1 MIMTKRYYIAYGS
14 NLNIDQMSYRC
25 PGAKV
30 VGTSEIP
37 DFQLLFKGSKS
48 GAYLTIEAKKGAKV
62 PVAVWEVTADDELSL
77 DRYEGY
83 PNFYYKTEVEIPVI
97 GIRDRKVRKLKAF
110 IYIMHE
116 EREIGIPSQRYVDIC
131 LDGYEAFGF
140 DENFI
145 YEALNISLE
154 DAGMTETKV
163 CPICGKAYT
172 GHPALSRKDDNT
184 PICPDCGTLEALEA
198 AGIPKEK
205 QKKVLEII
213 REKLAE
219 KPCK

>member
-1 MIMTKRYYIAYGS
+1 M
-14 NLNIDQMSYRC
+14 
-25 PGAKV
+25 
-30 VGTSEIP
+30 
-37 DFQLLFKGSKS
+37 FHH
-48 GAYLTIEAKKGAKV
+48 
-62 PVAVWEVTADDELSL
+62 
-77 DRYEGY
+77 
-83 PNFYYKTEVEIPVI
+83 
-97 GIRDRKVRKLKAF
+97 F

-116 EREIGIPSQRYVDIC
+116 EREIGVPSQRYVDIC

-140 DENFI
+140 DENYL

-154 DAGMTETKV
+154 ETGMAETKV
-163 CPICGKAYT
+163 CPICGKTYT
-172 GHPALSRKDDNT
+172 GHPALSRNDNAT

-205 QKKVLEII
+205 QQKVLEII

>member
-1 MIMTKRYYIAYGS
+1 MTKRYYIAYGS

-25 PGAKV
+25 PGARV
-30 VGTSEIP
+30 VGTSKIP

-48 GAYLTIEAKKGAKV
+48 GAYLTIEPKKGAKV

-97 GIRDRKVRKLKAF
+97 GISDRKVRKLKAF

-140 DENFI
+140 DENYL
-145 YEALNISLE
+145 YEALNISLQE
-154 DAGMTETKV
+154 TEMTESKI
-163 CPICGKAYT
+163 CPLCGKAYT
-172 GHPALSRKDDNT
+172 GHPALSRKDNTT
-184 PICPDCGTLEALEA
+184 PICPDCGTRESLEAI
-198 AGIPKEK
+198 GITPEE
-205 QKKVLEII
+205 QEKVLEII
-213 REKLAE
+213 HEKLGK

>member
-1 MIMTKRYYIAYGS
+1 MTKRYYIAYGS

-25 PGAKV
+25 PGARV
-30 VGTSEIP
+30 VGTSKIP

-48 GAYLTIEAKKGAKV
+48 GAYLTIEPKKGAKV

-116 EREIGIPSQRYVDIC
+116 EREIGVPSQRYVDTC

-140 DENFI
+140 DENYL

-154 DAGMTETKV
+154 ETGITETKV
-163 CPICGKAYT
+163 CPLCGKTYT
-172 GHPALSRKDDNT
+172 GHPALSRKDNAT
-184 PICPDCGTLEALEA
+184 PICPDCGTLEALET

-205 QKKVLEII
+205 QEKVLEII

>member
-1 MIMTKRYYIAYGS
+1 MTKRYYIAYGS

-25 PGAKV
+25 PGARV
-30 VGTSEIP
+30 VGTSKIP

-48 GAYLTIEAKKGAKV
+48 GAYLTIEPKKGAKV

-97 GIRDRKVRKLKAF
+97 CISDRRVRKLKAF

-116 EREIGIPSQRYVDIC
+116 EREIGVPSQRYVDIC

-140 DENFI
+140 DENYL

-154 DAGMTETKV
+154 ETGMTESKV
-163 CPICGKAYT
+163 CPLCGKTYT

-184 PICPDCGTLEALEA
+184 PICPDCGTLEALEV

-205 QKKVLEII
+205 QEKVLEII

>member
-1 MIMTKRYYIAYGS
+1 MTKRYYIAYGS

-25 PGAKV
+25 PRAKV

-48 GAYLTIEAKKGAKV
+48 GAYLTIEPKKGEKV

-97 GIRDRKVRKLKAF
+97 GISDRKVRKLKAF

-116 EREIGIPSQRYVDIC
+116 ERPMDMLNFAVASSVIKHTIHGDANIIDDVQTIRNLMNMNYDI
-131 LDGYEAFGF
+131 
-140 DENFI
+140 
-145 YEALNISLE
+145 
-154 DAGMTETKV
+154 
-163 CPICGKAYT
+163 
-172 GHPALSRKDDNT
+172 R
-184 PICPDCGTLEALEA
+184 
-198 AGIPKEK
+198 
-205 QKKVLEII
+205 
-213 REKLAE
+213 R
-219 KPCK
+219 

>member
-1 MIMTKRYYIAYGS
+1 MTKRYYIAYGS

-25 PGAKV
+25 PGARV
-30 VGTSEIP
+30 VGTSKIP

-48 GAYLTIEAKKGAKV
+48 GAYLTIEPKKGAKV

-97 GIRDRKVRKLKAF
+97 CISDRRVRKLKAF

-116 EREIGIPSQRYVDIC
+116 EREIGVPSQRYVDIC

-140 DENFI
+140 DENHL
-145 YEALNISLE
+145 YDALNISLE
-154 DAGMTETKV
+154 ETGMTATKV

-205 QKKVLEII
+205 QEKVLEII

>member
-1 MIMTKRYYIAYGS
+1 MTKRYYIAYGS

-25 PGAKV
+25 PGARV
-30 VGTSEIP
+30 VGTSKIP

-48 GAYLTIEAKKGAKV
+48 GAYLTIEPKKGGKV

-97 GIRDRKVRKLKAF
+97 GISDRKVRKLKAF

-116 EREIGIPSQRYVDIC
+116 EHEIGVPSQRYVDIC

-154 DAGMTETKV
+154 DAGMTESKV

-172 GHPALSRKDDNT
+172 GHPALSRKDNAT

-205 QKKVLEII
+205 QEKVLEII

>member
-1 MIMTKRYYIAYGS
+1 MTKRYYIAYGS

-25 PGAKV
+25 PGARV
-30 VGTSEIP
+30 VGTSKIP

-48 GAYLTIEAKKGAKV
+48 GAYLTIEPKKGAKV

-97 GIRDRKVRKLKAF
+97 CISDRRVRKLKAF

-116 EREIGIPSQRYVDIC
+116 EREIGVPSQRYVDIC

-140 DENFI
+140 DENYL

-172 GHPALSRKDDNT
+172 GHPALSRKDNAT

>member
-1 MIMTKRYYIAYGS
+1 MTKRYYIAYGS

-30 VGTSEIP
+30 VGTSKIP
-37 DFQLLFKGSKS
+37 DFELLFKGSKS
-48 GAYLTIEAKKGAKV
+48 GAYLTIEPKKGARV

-97 GIRDRKVRKLKAF
+97 CISDRRVRKLKAF

-116 EREIGIPSQRYVDIC
+116 EREIGVPSQRYIDVC

-140 DENFI
+140 DENYL

-154 DAGMTETKV
+154 ETGMTETKV
-163 CPICGKAYT
+163 CPLCGKTYT

>member
-1 MIMTKRYYIAYGS
+1 MTKRYYIAYGS

-25 PGAKV
+25 PGARV
-30 VGTSEIP
+30 VGTSKIP

-48 GAYLTIEAKKGAKV
+48 GAYLTIEPKKGARV

-97 GIRDRKVRKLKAF
+97 CISDRRVRKLKAF

-116 EREIGIPSQRYVDIC
+116 EREIGVPSQRYVDIC

-140 DENFI
+140 DENYL

-172 GHPALSRKDDNT
+172 GHPALSRKDNAT

-213 REKLAE
+213 REKLG
-219 KPCK
+219 KKKLVNS

>member
-1 MIMTKRYYIAYGS
+1 MTKRYYIAYGS

-25 PGAKV
+25 PGARV
-30 VGTSEIP
+30 VGTSKIP

-48 GAYLTIEAKKGAKV
+48 GAYLTIEPKKGAKV

-97 GIRDRKVRKLKAF
+97 CISDRRVRKLKAF

-116 EREIGIPSQRYVDIC
+116 EREIGVPSQRYVDIC
-131 LDGYEAFGF
+131 LEGYEAFGF
-140 DENFI
+140 DENHL
-145 YEALNISLE
+145 YDALNISLE
-154 DAGMTETKV
+154 EAGMTETKV
-163 CPICGKAYT
+163 CPLCGKAYT
-172 GHPALSRKDDNT
+172 GHPALSRKDNTT

-205 QKKVLEII
+205 QEKVLEII

>member
-1 MIMTKRYYIAYGS
+1 MAKRYYIAYGS
-14 NLNIDQMSYRC
+14 NLNIEQMKFRC
-25 PGAKV
+25 PTAKV
-30 VGTSEIP
+30 VGISEIR
-37 DFQLLFKGSKS
+37 DYRLLFKGSQT
-48 GAYLTIEAKKGAKV
+48 GAYLTIEPKKGARV

-97 GIRDRKVRKLKAF
+97 CISDRRVRKLKAF

-116 EREIGIPSQRYVDIC
+116 EREIGVPSQRYVDVC

-140 DENFI
+140 DENYL
-145 YEALNISLE
+145 YEALNISLQE
-154 DAGMTETKV
+154 TGMTETKV
-163 CPICGKAYT
+163 CPICGKTYT

>member
-1 MIMTKRYYIAYGS
+1 MTKRYYIAYGS

-25 PGAKV
+25 PGARV
-30 VGTSEIP
+30 VGTSKIP

-48 GAYLTIEAKKGAKV
+48 GAYLTIEPKKGAKV

-83 PNFYYKTEVEIPVI
+83 PNFYYKTEVEIPVT

-116 EREIGIPSQRYVDIC
+116 EREIGVPSQRYVDIC
-131 LDGYEAFGF
+131 LDGYDAFGF
-140 DENFI
+140 DENHL
-145 YEALNISLE
+145 YDALNISLE
-154 DAGMTETKV
+154 ETGMTETKV
-163 CPICGKAYT
+163 CPLCGRTYT
-172 GHPALSRKDDNT
+172 DHPALSRKDNAT
-184 PICPDCGTLEALEA
+184 PICPDCGTMEALEA

-205 QKKVLEII
+205 QEKVLEII

>member
-1 MIMTKRYYIAYGS
+1 MAKRYYIAYGS

-25 PGAKV
+25 PGARV
-30 VGTSEIP
+30 VGTSKIP
-37 DFQLLFKGSKS
+37 DFELLFKGSKS
-48 GAYLTIEAKKGAKV
+48 GAYLTIEPKKGAKV

-97 GIRDRKVRKLKAF
+97 CISDRRVRKLKAF

-116 EREIGIPSQRYVDIC
+116 EREIGVPSQRYVDIC

-140 DENFI
+140 DENYL

-154 DAGMTETKV
+154 ETGMRETKV
-163 CPICGKAYT
+163 CPICGKTYT
-172 GHPALSRKDDNT
+172 GHPALSRKDNAT

-205 QKKVLEII
+205 QEKVLEII

>member
-1 MIMTKRYYIAYGS
+1 
-14 NLNIDQMSYRC
+14 MSYRC
-25 PGAKV
+25 PGARV
-30 VGTSEIP
+30 VGTSKIP
-37 DFQLLFKGSKS
+37 DFELLFKGSKS
-48 GAYLTIEAKKGAKV
+48 GAYLTIEPKKGAKV

-77 DRYEGY
+77 DRYEGC
-83 PNFYYKTEVEIPVI
+83 PDFYYKTEVEIPVI

-116 EREIGIPSQRYVDIC
+116 EREIGVPSQRYVDTC

-140 DENFI
+140 DENYL

-154 DAGMTETKV
+154 ETGMTETKV

-172 GHPALSRKDDNT
+172 GHPALSRKDNAT
-184 PICPDCGTLEALEA
+184 PICPDCGTLEALET

-205 QKKVLEII
+205 QEKVLEII
-213 REKLAE
+213 REKLTE
-219 KPCK
+219 KTCK

>member
-1 MIMTKRYYIAYGS
+1 MTKRYYIAYGS

-25 PGAKV
+25 PGARV

-37 DFQLLFKGSKS
+37 DFELLFKGSKS
-48 GAYLTIEAKKGAKV
+48 GAYLTIEPKKGAKV

-116 EREIGIPSQRYVDIC
+116 EREIGVPSQRYVDVC
-131 LDGYEAFGF
+131 LEGYEAFGF
-140 DENFI
+140 DEN
-145 YEALNISLE
+145 YLYDALNISLE
-154 DAGMTETKV
+154 ETGMTETKV
-163 CPICGKAYT
+163 CPLCGKTYT
-172 GHPALSRKDDNT
+172 GHPALSRKDNAT

-205 QKKVLEII
+205 QKKVLVII
-213 REKLAE
+213 CEKLGE

>member
-1 MIMTKRYYIAYGS
+1 MTKRYYIAYGS

-25 PGAKV
+25 PGARV
-30 VGTSEIP
+30 VGTSKIP

-48 GAYLTIEAKKGAKV
+48 GAYLTIEPKKGARV

-97 GIRDRKVRKLKAF
+97 CISDRRVRKLKAF

-116 EREIGIPSQRYVDIC
+116 EREIGVPSQRYVDIC

-140 DENFI
+140 DENYL

-154 DAGMTETKV
+154 DAGMTATKV
-163 CPICGKAYT
+163 CPLCGRTYT

>member
-1 MIMTKRYYIAYGS
+1 M
-14 NLNIDQMSYRC
+14 
-25 PGAKV
+25 
-30 VGTSEIP
+30 
-37 DFQLLFKGSKS
+37 
-48 GAYLTIEAKKGAKV
+48 
-62 PVAVWEVTADDELSL
+62 
-77 DRYEGY
+77 
-83 PNFYYKTEVEIPVI
+83 EIPVI
-97 GIRDRKVRKLKAF
+97 GISDRKVRKLKAF

-116 EREIGIPSQRYVDIC
+116 EREIGVPSQRYLDIC

-140 DENFI
+140 DENYL

-154 DAGMTETKV
+154 ETGMTATKV

-213 REKLAE
+213 CEKLGK

>member
-1 MIMTKRYYIAYGS
+1 MTKRYYIAYGS

-48 GAYLTIEAKKGAKV
+48 GAYLTIEPKKGAKV

-97 GIRDRKVRKLKAF
+97 GISDRKVRKLKAF

-116 EREIGIPSQRYVDIC
+116 EREIGIPSQRYVDVC
-131 LDGYEAFGF
+131 LDGYESFGF
-140 DENFI
+140 DENHL
-145 YEALNISLE
+145 YDALNISLDHDE
-154 DAGMTETKV
+154 QIAIMCDHAM
-163 CPICGKAYT
+163 CGDR
-172 GHPALSRKDDNT
+172 GIGECFGVELDLP
-184 PICPDCGTLEALEA
+184 GTIAKGDPTCQLRY
-198 AGIPKEK
+198 
-205 QKKVLEII
+205 V
-213 REKLAE
+213 RR
-219 KPCK
+219 

>member
-1 MIMTKRYYIAYGS
+1 MTKRYYIAYGS

-25 PGAKV
+25 PGARV
-30 VGTSEIP
+30 VGTSKIP
-37 DFQLLFKGSKS
+37 DFELLFKGSKS
-48 GAYLTIEAKKGAKV
+48 GAYLTIEPKKGARV

-97 GIRDRKVRKLKAF
+97 CISDRRVRKLKAF

-116 EREIGIPSQRYVDIC
+116 EREIGVPSQRYVDIC

-140 DENFI
+140 DEN
-145 YEALNISLE
+145 YLYDALNISLGE
-154 DAGMTETKV
+154 TGIAATKV
-163 CPICGKAYT
+163 CPLCGKTYT

-184 PICPDCGTLEALEA
+184 PICPDCGTRESLEAIGLSH
-198 AGIPKEK
+198 EK
-205 QKKVLEII
+205 QEKVLEII

>member
-1 MIMTKRYYIAYGS
+1 MTKRYYIAYGS

-25 PGAKV
+25 PGARV
-30 VGTSEIP
+30 VGTSKIP
-37 DFQLLFKGSKS
+37 DFELLFKGSKS
-48 GAYLTIEAKKGAKV
+48 GAYLTIEPKKGGKV

-97 GIRDRKVRKLKAF
+97 CISDRRVRKLKAF

-116 EREIGIPSQRYVDIC
+116 EREIGVPSQRYVDIC

-154 DAGMTETKV
+154 EAGMTATKV
-163 CPICGKAYT
+163 CPICGKTYT
-172 GHPALSRKDDNT
+172 GHPALSRKDNAT
-184 PICPDCGTLEALEA
+184 PICPDCGTLETLEA

-205 QKKVLEII
+205 QEKVLEII

>member
-1 MIMTKRYYIAYGS
+1 MTKRYYIAYGS

-48 GAYLTIEAKKGAKV
+48 GAYLTIEPKKGARV

-97 GIRDRKVRKLKAF
+97 CISDRRVRKLKAF

-116 EREIGIPSQRYVDIC
+116 EREIGVPSQRYVDVC

-140 DENFI
+140 DENYL

-154 DAGMTETKV
+154 ETGMTESKI
-163 CPICGKAYT
+163 CPLCGKTYT
-172 GHPALSRKDDNT
+172 GHPALSRKDNAT

-213 REKLAE
+213 CEKLAE